1 MDAYIGVSLYPAD
14 CFCGP
19 LCKCIPVIAREPA
32 VSVRA
37 RAAMEARA
45 SVGTAASVTRAAVQ
59 RDPPFSQ
66 TGYVQLGTQ
75 TFYSSCM

>member
-1 MDAYIGVSLYPAD
+1 MLISVSLSIQLTA
-14 CFCGP
+14 
-19 LCKCIPVIAREPA
+19 LAVLSARVPVIAREPA

-59 RDPPFSQ
+59 RDPPFSR